1 MARYLAAHSP
11 TERAALQTADI
22 ARRLIRGGELNQE
35 AARPDDVRVSSA
47 SQAVREVWPAD
58 EQSMLGKKDNMRF
71 LQGGTNMRKAAMAA
85 VTAACFFAVTSFAA
99 LAASAFEGVWK
110 VKDTAG
116 HPFEITLS
124 SGGAAKATRGEG
136 MTGTWK
142 EEGNSAVI
150 TWNTGWTTKITK
162 EGNRYIKTA
171 YGKGQSL
178 IATPANTSDAE
189 KAK

>member
-1 MARYLAAHSP
+1 
-11 TERAALQTADI
+11 
-22 ARRLIRGGELNQE
+22 
-35 AARPDDVRVSSA
+35 
-47 SQAVREVWPAD
+47 
-58 EQSMLGKKDNMRF
+58 
-71 LQGGTNMRKAAMAA
+71 MRKAAMGAA
-85 VTAACFFAVTSFAA
+85 AATCFFGVTSFAA

-162 EGNRYIKTA
+162 EGDRYIKTA

-178 IATPANTSDAE
+178 TATPTNTSDAKRPSE
-189 KAK
+189 TASEARFSKPQRALAHARRGFGGWDWRLTFEAG

>member
-1 MARYLAAHSP
+1 VQQLPSKSIVIGEALNQNGDFRMKRIVLAAIVL
-11 TERAALQTADI
+11 AI
-22 ARRLIRGGELNQE
+22 G
-35 AARPDDVRVSSA
+35 
-47 SQAVREVWPAD
+47 
-58 EQSMLGKKDNMRF
+58 F
-71 LQGGTNMRKAAMAA
+71 AA
-85 VTAACFFAVTSFAA
+85 VAE
-99 LAASAFEGVWK
+99 SAFEGVWR

-162 EGNRYIKTA
+162 EGNRFIKTA

-178 IATPANTSDAE
+178 TATPTNTSDAE

>member
-1 MARYLAAHSP
+1 VQQLPSKSIVIGEALNQNGDFRMKRIVLAAIVL
-11 TERAALQTADI
+11 AI
-22 ARRLIRGGELNQE
+22 G
-35 AARPDDVRVSSA
+35 
-47 SQAVREVWPAD
+47 
-58 EQSMLGKKDNMRF
+58 F
-71 LQGGTNMRKAAMAA
+71 AA
-85 VTAACFFAVTSFAA
+85 VA
-99 LAASAFEGVWK
+99 ER
-110 VKDTAG
+110 

-162 EGNRYIKTA
+162 EGNRFIKTA

-178 IATPANTSDAE
+178 TATPTNTSDAE

>member
-1 MARYLAAHSP
+1 
-11 TERAALQTADI
+11 
-22 ARRLIRGGELNQE
+22 
-35 AARPDDVRVSSA
+35 
-47 SQAVREVWPAD
+47 
-58 EQSMLGKKDNMRF
+58 
-71 LQGGTNMRKAAMAA
+71 MRKAAMAA
-85 VTAACFFAVTSFAA
+85 VTAASFFGVTNFAA

-124 SGGAAKATRGEG
+124 SDGAAKATRGEG

-162 EGNRYIKTA
+162 EGDRYIKAASLPGHMRIEVEPGIAVSAKTVGELRKATSWPENLVITTPQECYAESVVKVSKLSVTA
-171 YGKGQSL
+171 HY
-178 IATPANTSDAE
+178 PPRR
-189 KAK
+189 

>member
-1 MARYLAAHSP
+1 MP
-11 TERAALQTADI
+11 PI
-22 ARRLIRGGELNQE
+22 ACHTLLTPSFGYRGSQEGGVTMIRNTT
-35 AARPDDVRVSSA
+35 R
-47 SQAVREVWPAD
+47 
-58 EQSMLGKKDNMRF
+58 
-71 LQGGTNMRKAAMAA
+71 AA
-85 VTAACFFAVTSFAA
+85 VTAACLIGMTSLAA

-124 SGGAAKATRGEG
+124 SDGAAKATRGEG

-162 EGNRYIKTA
+162 EGDRYIKAA
-171 YGKGQSL
+171 YSKGQSL
-178 IATPANTSDAE
+178 TATPTNTSE
-189 KAK
+189 

>member
-1 MARYLAAHSP
+1 
-11 TERAALQTADI
+11 
-22 ARRLIRGGELNQE
+22 
-35 AARPDDVRVSSA
+35 
-47 SQAVREVWPAD
+47 
-58 EQSMLGKKDNMRF
+58 
-71 LQGGTNMRKAAMAA
+71 MRKAATAA
-85 VTAACFFAVTSFAA
+85 VTAACFFVVTSFAA

-124 SGGAAKATRGEG
+124 SDGAAKATRGEG

-162 EGNRYIKTA
+162 EGDRYIKA
-171 YGKGQSL
+171 ASL
-178 IATPANTSDAE
+178 PGHMRIEVEPGIAVSAKTVGELRKATSWPENLVITTPQERHSEITVKVSKASIATHYPPRR
-189 KAK
+189 

>member
-1 MARYLAAHSP
+1 
-11 TERAALQTADI
+11 
-22 ARRLIRGGELNQE
+22 
-35 AARPDDVRVSSA
+35 
-47 SQAVREVWPAD
+47 
-58 EQSMLGKKDNMRF
+58 MLGKKDNMRF

-85 VTAACFFAVTSFAA
+85 VAATCFFAVTSFAA

-142 EEGNSAVI
+142 EEGNSVVI

-178 IATPANTSDAE
+178 TATPANTSDAE

>member
-1 MARYLAAHSP
+1 
-11 TERAALQTADI
+11 
-22 ARRLIRGGELNQE
+22 
-35 AARPDDVRVSSA
+35 
-47 SQAVREVWPAD
+47 
-58 EQSMLGKKDNMRF
+58 
-71 LQGGTNMRKAAMAA
+71 MRKAATAA
-85 VTAACFFAVTSFAA
+85 VTATCFVVVTSFAA

-116 HPFEITLS
+116 HPFEIALS
-124 SGGAAKATRGEG
+124 SDGAAKATRGEG

-162 EGNRYIKTA
+162 EGDRYIKAA

-178 IATPANTSDAE
+178 TATPTNTSDAE